1 MRSFWKER
9 DPRISELSGESA
21 SRKRVD
27 AALRNIVHPPAR
39 PVRCMLVYC
48 VVGGIVACRMFRAT
62 AHGLPVSVC
71 LLGRIIFPSSHVWL
85 VIPPMLYM
93 LYIYDLWKTVTF
105 NEL

>member
-48 VVGGIVACRMFRAT
+48 VVGGYCR
-62 AHGLPVSVC
+62 LPHV
-71 LLGRIIFPSSHVWL
+71 PSYGSWAAGERVPTGEDRL
-85 VIPPMLYM
+85 PQQPRVVGYSPDAIYVIHL
-93 LYIYDLWKTVTF
+93 
-105 NEL
+105 